1 MQPLVGKVLVF
12 TGTLEVKRA
21 EATQMATAAGAT
33 VAGTVSGKTD
43 ILVVGRDAGS
53 KVAAAEKKGVVIWT
67 EAQFVAACGG
77 GNATAP
83 KASPGHSKKS
93 APADEPPAKKAA
105 NAKKVRK
112 GKEAAVAAPPS
123 RAQGKARA
131 RAQANVA
138 SVEAAEVL
146 ARNLNARDLV
156 VAVLG
161 DAALVDYIFCRGGVP
176 TACAAAPACK
186 EWSVLAKAA
195 IARWQRVCSSAWSRA
210 GIRDEREWV
219 GSYTDDGD
227 AGDFDGPFWLG
238 PTANGGFVVAEDDQN
253 DMRTQFFD
261 VVGSRDSG
269 REGHRDRLAGPT
281 IRMTIDLAPMASS
294 LGVDRLRCMRQAI
307 PALCEHEDALY
318 VALTLEMVPYF
329 TPYAECMAA
338 RQAAYAARPCTRRV
352 VICRHDLASGT
363 THPPAGSLCELEMTY
378 VGPPLP
384 ESPDDENH
392 PSIAVHA
399 GTVYVHVGDRIA
411 MLDAQTLA
419 PCGSLGAAELTS
431 AATDASRWLPSYK
444 GGGSRPSPQD
454 DHRFSMRPEAS
465 HVSAIAVYTPASEL
479 YFAVPRTADILVFAI
494 GDHAHSGRC
503 VRRLE
508 GCREARERPVHL
520 AVGGHA
526 GWLFVA
532 AAQSDR
538 VLRLS
543 RDGFVLQAVALFECT
558 VSAGLAVGSG
568 AVGSSEVYVLCNAP
582 GEWNVYGEGDS
593 TVHVLQ
599 IRSGDGEEGG
609 DGGGSSDEPA
619 GSSTIAPTAPTGSWQ
634 VKGGF
639 GYGSE
644 DEWAVVPPY
653 LARILEAAHRRGDAH
668 LTSMHRG
675 HPLEIVLQPEPPH
688 AEMYCSPPS
697 FGGSEERYALR
708 RE

>member
-1 MQPLVGKVLVF
+1 M
-12 TGTLEVKRA
+12 
-21 EATQMATAAGAT
+21 MSGANST
-33 VAGTVSGKTD
+33 
-43 ILVVGRDAGS
+43 
-53 KVAAAEKKGVVIWT
+53 
-67 EAQFVAACGG
+67 
-77 GNATAP
+77 
-83 KASPGHSKKS
+83 
-93 APADEPPAKKAA
+93 
-105 NAKKVRK
+105 
-112 GKEAAVAAPPS
+112 
-123 RAQGKARA
+123 
-131 RAQANVA
+131 QANVA
-138 SVEAAEVL
+138 SVDAAEIL
-146 ARNLNARDLV
+146 ARCLNVRDLV
-156 VAVLG
+156 DAVLTNE
-161 DAALVDYIFCRGGVP
+161 ALVDHIFSCGGLP
-176 TACAAAPACK
+176 TACAAAPVCK
-186 EWSVLAKAA
+186 GWSALAKGA

-238 PTANGGFVVAEDDQN
+238 ATANGGFVVAEDDQN
-253 DMRTQFFD
+253 EMRTQFFD
-261 VVGSRDSG
+261 AVGSRDHG
-269 REGHRDRLAGPT
+269 QKVRRGPAIRRT
-281 IRMTIDLAPMASS
+281 IELAPAVASS
-294 LGVDRLRCMRQAI
+294 LGVDRLGCTPHKI
-307 PALCEHEDALY
+307 PALCAYGDALY
-318 VALTLEMVPYF
+318 VSLTLELVPYF
-329 TPYAECMAA
+329 TEPYTSARYAAYDAA

-352 VICRHDLASGT
+352 AICRLDLASGT

-378 VGPPLP
+378 VAPLP

-399 GTVYVHVGDRIA
+399 GTVYVHVDDRIA

-431 AATDASRWLPSYK
+431 AATDASRWLPSYE

-465 HVSAIAVYTPASEL
+465 HVGAIAVYTPASEL
-479 YFAVPRTADILVFAI
+479 YVAVPRTADILVFAI

-508 GCREARERPVHL
+508 GCRDARERPVHL
-520 AVGGHA
+520 AVGGHG

-543 RDGFVLQAVALFECT
+543 RDGFLLQAVALFECT

-582 GEWNVYGEGDS
+582 GVWNVYGEGDT

-619 GSSTIAPTAPTGSWQ
+619 GSSTIAPTGSWQ

-675 HPLEIVLQPEPPH
+675 HPLEIVLQPEPPD
-688 AEMYCSPPS
+688 AENLPPDAENFTEMYCSPPS